1 MVVTR
6 ITICGLL
13 VGASAALSVPALTAS
28 AAAPAPT
35 ATASA
40 VGQTYTVV
48 RGDSLSKIAK
58 RFHTTVARLVDLNKD
73 RYPSLAKNSRMIRVG
88 WVLKVDG
95 APSNP
100 PAPPKSSP
108 APAGT
113 QPAPV
118 APTGRTYTVVRGDT
132 LSKIAQRYHTT
143 VARLVD
149 LNKGRYPSLAK
160 NARHIHV
167 GWVLTVG

>member
-1 MVVTR
+1 MGVTR

-13 VGASAALSVPALTAS
+13 AGASAALSVPALTAS
-28 AAAPAPT
+28 AAPAPA
-35 ATASA
+35 ATASVSA
-40 VGQTYTVV
+40 QSYTVV

-58 RFHTTVARLVDLNKD
+58 RFHTTVGRLVDLNKD

-95 APSNP
+95 ASSNP
-100 PAPPKSSP
+100 PAPAPKSSP

-113 QPAPV
+113 KPAPI
-118 APTGRTYTVVRGDT
+118 APTGRTYTVVRGDS
-132 LSKIAQRYHTT
+132 LSKIAKRFHTT

-160 NARHIHV
+160 NSRTIHA